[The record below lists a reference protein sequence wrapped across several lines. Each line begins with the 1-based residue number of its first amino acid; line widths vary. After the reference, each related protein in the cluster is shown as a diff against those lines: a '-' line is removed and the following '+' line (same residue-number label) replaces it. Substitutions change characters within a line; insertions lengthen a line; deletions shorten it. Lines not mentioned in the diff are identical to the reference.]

1 MSGFTNNSEIRIKE
15 LLKLFHSIMENDD
28 AVNAIKR
35 NQNLINESIP
45 SDIITLVDILVRS
58 KLPIEKLK
66 TGINK
71 FLNVLHTT
79 IKEYSYTE
87 PDKNSFLGCCI
98 KNNAELDKKLKALRP
113 LIKQINKTPADNLLK
128 QNITNNLKSILEFN
142 RYYLIKENV
151 LFPLLEK
158 QWKEFRCINVM
169 WSFHDDIRNNLKNL
183 ISMLSDKEIEIKK
196 FNRLIGDVFFNMF
209 AIIFR
214 EERILFP
221 SIMKTISEE
230 TINSLFA
237 DSLEIGFP
245 YFVPHQNISAN
256 KIMDDINPDTINLKS
271 GNLTAEQIVLLF
283 NHLPVDITFVDEYN
297 KVKYFSTPKKRIFPR
312 TNAII
317 GREVTNCHPP
327 ESIHVVEQIIKA
339 FKNGSK
345 DKASFRIKM
354 KDEIILIQYFSL
366 RDKSGN
372 YKGVIEV
379 SQEISEIKSIEG
391 ERRLLEWE
399 TE

>member
-1 MSGFTNNSEIRIKE
+1 MSGFTNNSEIRIKK

-58 KLPIEKLK
+58 KIPIEKLK
-66 TGINK
+66 RGINK

-98 KNNAELDKKLKALRP
+98 KNNAELDKKLKTLRP
-113 LIKQINKTPADNLLK
+113 LIKQINKTPDDNLLK

-230 TINSLFA
+230 TLNSLFA

-245 YFVPHQNISAN
+245 YFVPHKNIST
-256 KIMDDINPDTINLKS
+256 KKKTDDINPDSINLKS

-283 NHLPVDITFVDEYN
+283 NHLPVDITFVDEFN

-339 FKNGSK
+339 FRNGSK
-345 DKASFRIKM
+345 DKASFWIKM
-354 KDEIILIQYFSL
+354 KGEIILIQYFAL

-399 TE
+399 TG